1 MQDKVRLSDVFVCA
15 GGRREFSL
23 PELVHLPWQRSFLR
37 LMEQRLQMV
46 FSAETEDANV
56 CFAGDSGLRNDF
68 KTQFTAEE
76 LRRYV
81 AACLP
86 DERFVSPEAELP
98 LPANPAAFF
107 SRIEGKP

>member
-1 MQDKVRLSDVFVCA
+1 MLEKVLLTEVFVCTNVTRKFGLA
-15 GGRREFSL
+15 
-23 PELVHLPWQRSFLR
+23 ELAQLPWEKSFLR

-46 FSAETEDANV
+46 FSTEPEDVNV

-81 AACLP
+81 AACLLDKP
-86 DERFVSPEAELP
+86 FVFHEAELP
-98 LPANPAAFF
+98 LPANSAAFF